1 MLGPSSVVAQD
12 LVRGTYDLEHGL
24 VPTLVG
30 MVPQGQLAIR
40 RFDLAEGCVPRDGQD
55 GIRAVAVVHLEIWL
69 RSDGNLQTDFF
80 LFRNEPRTVHN

>member
-55 GIRAVAVVHLEIWL
+55 GIRAVAVVHIEINMAT
-69 RSDGNLQTDFF
+69 SYAVMVTDCF
-80 LFRNEPRTVHN
+80 LFRNEPRA

>member
-12 LVRGTYDLEHGL
+12 LVRGTYNLEHGL

-55 GIRAVAVVHLEIWL
+55 GIGAVAIVHLEICGYAN
-69 RSDGNLQTDFF
+69 DGNLQTDVFF
-80 LFRNEPRTVHN
+80 LFRNEPRA